1 MKKKF
6 VSLSIF
12 NPKTVGA
19 VRPSSQ
25 FLSNKMI
32 EAIHFKDTKYII
44 EYGPGTGVFTE
55 RLSKEEIRTQ

>member
-1 MKKKF
+1 MF
-6 VSLSIF
+6 LYQYLI
-12 NPKTVGA
+12 NPKTVRA
-19 VRPSSQ
+19 VQPSSQ